1 MPRWIVAM
9 LRARK
14 QLFPTLI
21 MYFLWT
27 SLSLEERI
35 VSSVVFKALRHPW
48 VDSQH
53 SARRHWLTEGVSP
66 FKKKK
71 TLDPS
76 GGSARKKLSLVER
89 LVNVKSGC
97 WLTKGTF
104 RGNNKKQSPDYKS
117 VRPKEILKVSIWEKQ
132 ANIVNEIKC
141 IVWEWWGFVWRSPI
155 IPSLN
160 LNII

>member
-1 MPRWIVAM
+1 MDRCHAEGKKT
-9 LRARK
+9 A
-14 QLFPTLI
+14 FPNLN
-21 MYFLWT
+21 YVFFVNV
-27 SLSLEERI
+27 LSLEERI

-76 GGSARKKLSLVER
+76 GGCARKKLSLVER

-141 IVWEWWGFVWRSPI
+141 IVWEWWVFVWRSPI
-155 IPSLN
+155 IPSMN